1 MGKHDYVY
9 CLYEYLI
16 YTQGRTEGLGQGG
29 GGWLQEK
36 ILSKISC

>member
-16 YTQGRTEGLGQGG
+16 ILRGVLRASAKGG
-29 GGWLQEK
+29 GVAAGKDFVEN
-36 ILSKISC
+36 